1 MSAARHKIY
10 IYQAHSLHASAVPS
24 GTYAVLIFVMMAKFD
39 LVLLEDLFFKAAY
52 ETFALHCFLLATQ
65 IGQGKNRGKL

>member
-1 MSAARHKIY
+1 
-10 IYQAHSLHASAVPS
+10 
-24 GTYAVLIFVMMAKFD
+24 MMAKFD

-65 IGQGKNRGKL
+65 IGQGKNRGTLLDEATF